1 MVTTSVTVEEFI
13 PGDRYNAGAIQQR
26 QVDVELVETAEDS
39 E

>member
-13 PGDRYNAGAIQQR
+13 PGDRYNAGTIQQR
-26 QVDVELVETAEDS
+26 QVNVELIERTQDS